1 MKLMWTGSDVLFCT
15 RYPKHSKKS
24 KYIYMFCLRIFARI
38 ADYFI
43 EGHYVVS
50 EHLRA
55 ELEPLK
61 FKKPIKVQA
70 NPPIYTKPVKKIPH
84 KVFNILYYRGLGSN
98 QTFQDWVYGHDVM
111 MLVMEIFEDDYIHL
125 IEVNGINDMSKI
137 YPFVD
142 FMVRPNRHDGNPRMV
157 MECEINE
164 IPYYCSKSDPN
175 PSEIIRMIKHEIS
188 LQKAQNQI

>member
-1 MKLMWTGSDVLFCT
+1 MWTGSDVLFCT
-15 RYPKHSKKS
+15 KYPIHSKKS

-43 EGHYVVS
+43 ECHYVVS

-61 FKKPIKVQA
+61 FKKPIKVLA
-70 NPPIYTKPVKKIPH
+70 DPSKYNKPVKKRAH
-84 KVFNILYYRGLGSN
+84 KEFNILYYRGLGSN
-98 QTFQDWVYGHDVM
+98 QKFQDWVYGNDVM
-111 MLVMEIFEDDYIHL
+111 QNVYEMLDGENKNINL
-125 IEVNGINDMSKI
+125 IEVNGNNDMDTI

-157 MECEINE
+157 MECEINN
-164 IPYYCSKSDPN
+164 IPYYWSREKPDSN
-175 PSEIIRMIKHEIS
+175 KIVRMILKE
-188 LQKAQNQI
+188 LRK